1 MLSGGPACIKWTEVS
16 GVCRVL
22 HLSIWALLGSTTGA
36 QDRCPCSV
44 PEPLHLMLPMELLVD
59 APVDQC
65 SIGTPVVSISDCFSF
80 FDEAIVLDDR
90 NW

>member
-1 MLSGGPACIKWTEVS
+1 
-16 GVCRVL
+16 
-22 HLSIWALLGSTTGA
+22 
-36 QDRCPCSV
+36 
-44 PEPLHLMLPMELLVD
+44 MLPMELLVD

-90 NW
+90 NR